1 MKINYNF
8 FEEHFNI
15 CSNRTKNC
23 QFCKKYVILKNFVN
37 HEKICYENFLKKI
50 NCSNCKELIDR
61 PFKYI
66 LGNSYF
72 CDKFEIFKKKNK
84 LKKKNNKK
92 ISEKKNK
99 TRICYYCMKPISSYM
114 YDMHLEICK
123 LSQIEENKNKNKKD
137 SPKKKNFKKKNSLK
151 KKKIQDLA
159 KINSKSKNSTSNKH
173 KIKNNNKN
181 HLPTKKFSKEFSE
194 IKKISITKDLKKN
207 LKIKCEYCEKIISL
221 NRKEKHKNFC
231 LKQKNNFKI
240 CKKCKEPSFK
250 LNKDNLCVICIKK
263 KSEIFKPEKIQK
275 IFNKKKNNG
284 FVYKDIMG
292 SMNED
297 EALARAIQESMP

>member
-1 MKINYNF
+1 MNINYNF

-72 CDKFEIFKKKNK
+72 CDKCEIFEKKNK

-151 KKKIQDLA
+151 KKK
-159 KINSKSKNSTSNKH
+159 
-173 KIKNNNKN
+173 
-181 HLPTKKFSKEFSE
+181 F
-194 IKKISITKDLKKN
+194 KISPKLTPNQKIRPVINIK
-207 LKIKCEYCEKIISL
+207 LKIITRIIYQQ
-221 NRKEKHKNFC
+221 KNF
-231 LKQKNNFKI
+231 QKNFLK
-240 CKKCKEPSFK
+240 
-250 LNKDNLCVICIKK
+250 
-263 KSEIFKPEKIQK
+263 
-275 IFNKKKNNG
+275 
-284 FVYKDIMG
+284 
-292 SMNED
+292 
-297 EALARAIQESMP
+297 